1 VPDVTGPTFPPQVI
15 GAWLQQNLAT
25 TAANVNLFTQV
36 TVGPD
41 DVVGYTFNDAQ
52 GQTCV
57 GFAQTTAIT
66 STVWNADYRCN
77 LPGTPVIVGPA
88 LFALTNGEFYVVI
101 YGYIDAQLGANA
113 FAVEFPS
120 GNSANGLLTRNGFI
134 ALQQGLEMPLR
145 LIVIDQGGN
154 QVVSPIPIQ

>member
-1 VPDVTGPTFPPQVI
+1 VPDATGPTFPPQVI
-15 GAWLQQNLAT
+15 AAWLQQNLAT
-25 TAANVNLFTQV
+25 TASNMNLFTQV

-41 DVVGYTFNDAQ
+41 DVVGYTFNDPQ

-57 GFAQTTAIT
+57 GFAQTTAAT

-77 LPGTPVIVGPA
+77 LPGTPVIAGPA

-101 YGYIDAQLGANA
+101 YGYIDAQLGASA

-120 GNSANGLLTRNGFI
+120 GKSANGLLVQNGLL

-145 LIVIDQGGN
+145 LIIIDQGGN
-154 QVVSPIPIQ
+154 QVVPPIPIQ